1 MMDRTHIIDGGNRV
15 AGLVSVIMPS
25 FNTEKYIKD
34 AINSVLGQTYKNIE
48 LIIVD
53 DCSTD
58 NSVDVIKKY
67 DDPKIK
73 LIVNKCNKGA
83 AFSRNI
89 ALIESKGEWIA
100 FLDSDDIWEP
110 KKLEEQIRFMIDSN
124 CWFSYTDYRE
134 FKDNVNDCIAIVSG
148 PDKISKVDMY
158 KYCWPGCLTVMYNA
172 KRIGIVQASLISKNN
187 DYAMWLCLVK
197 YAECLRFKN
206 VLASYRKSRDGSIS
220 SDSIRKLIKS
230 HYILYRESEG
240 FGMFLSASCC
250 IINLIYGT
258 IKKILYRERVYH

>member
-1 MMDRTHIIDGGNRV
+1 MMDRTHIIDGGNRIS
-15 AGLVSVIMPS
+15 GLVSVIMPS
-25 FNTEKYIKD
+25 FNTEKYIKY
-34 AINSVLGQTYKNIE
+34 AIDSVLGQTYKNIE

-73 LIVNKCNKGA
+73 LIVNECNKGA

-110 KKLEEQIRFMIDSN
+110 KKLEEQIKFMMDSN

-134 FKDNVNDCIAIVSG
+134 FKDNINNCRAIVSG
-148 PDKISKVDMY
+148 PDEISKIDMY
-158 KYCWPGCLTVMYNA
+158 KYCWLGCLTVMYNA
-172 KRIGIVQASLISKNN
+172 KQIGIVQASLIRKNN
-187 DYAMWLCLVK
+187 DYAMWLCIIK
-197 YAECLRFKN
+197 HTKCLRLKKI
-206 VLASYRKSRDGSIS
+206 LANYRKARDGSIS
-220 SDSIRKLIKS
+220 SDNITKLIKS
-230 HYILYRESEG
+230 HYILYRKSEG
-240 FGMFLSASCC
+240 FGVFLSTFCC
-250 IINLIYGT
+250 IINLLYGT
-258 IKKILYRERVYH
+258 IKKISYRKRV

>member
-1 MMDRTHIIDGGNRV
+1 MMDRTHIIDGGDRV

-110 KKLEEQIRFMIDSN
+110 KKLEEQIRFMINSN

-148 PDKISKVDMY
+148 PDKISKIDMY

-187 DYAMWLCLVK
+187 DYAMWLCLIKRSNCVR
-197 YAECLRFKN
+197 LGQ
-206 VLASYRKSRDGSIS
+206 VLANYRRSREGSLS
-220 SDSIRKLIKS
+220 SDKITKLIKS
-230 HYILYRESEG
+230 HYILYRQSEG
-240 FGMFLSASCC
+240 FGAISSMINSLIN
-250 IINLIYGT
+250 IIFGIA
-258 IKKILYRERVYH
+258 KKILYRKRI